1 MRFTVGKATIEYI
14 KKPKTEHGKFV
25 QGLLGVGQVGLMA
38 GKQIID
44 SLNAEKIADLYSVDF
59 LYPNVALP
67 GVVYEED
74 NLVDLH
80 KDEIYYDEEN
90 EIFILTG
97 IYQGTSPE
105 SYYNLAH
112 AILGFC
118 EEVGVREVYTL
129 GGYGTGAK
137 IEEPRTYGVVADSEA
152 KARLEKAGIPL
163 LEAPKGTLGATGLAG
178 ILIPLAS
185 KNGFRSVCLLAET
198 QGMYPDPKASK
209 AAVQALSR
217 LLGIE
222 ISTKELD
229 EQIETMEKEFAKME
243 EYARQLAEMYKAP
256 AAKTDERLSYI
267 G

>member
-1 MRFTVGKATIEYI
+1 MRFKVGKATIEYI
-14 KKPKTEHGKFV
+14 KKPRARHGKLV

-44 SLNAEKIADLYSVDF
+44 SLKAEKIANLYSVDF

-67 GVVYEED
+67 GVVYEEG

-80 KDEIYYDEEN
+80 RDEIYYDEEN

-97 IYQGTSPE
+97 IYQGSSPE

-137 IEEPRTYGVVADSEA
+137 IEEPRTFGVVADGEA
-152 KARLEKAGIPL
+152 REMLEKAGIPL
-163 LEAPKGTLGATGLAG
+163 LEAPRGTLGATGLAG
-178 ILIPLAS
+178 ILIPLAT
-185 KNGFRSVCLLAET
+185 KNGFRSACLLAET

-209 AAVQALSR
+209 AAVKALGK
-217 LLGIE
+217 LLNLE
-222 ISTKELD
+222 IPTKELD
-229 EQIETMEKEFAKME
+229 EQIEAMEKEFAKME

-256 AAKTDERLSYI
+256 AAKDERLSYI

>member
-1 MRFTVGKATIEYI
+1 MKFMVEKTTIEYI
-14 KKPKTEHGKFV
+14 KKPKAKHGRLI

-38 GKQIID
+38 GRQLID
-44 SLNAEKIADLYSVDF
+44 SLGAEKIANIYSVYF

-67 GVVYEED
+67 GIVYEDE

-80 KDEIYYDEEN
+80 KDEIYYDEKN

-97 IYQGTSPE
+97 IYQGTTPE

-112 AILGFC
+112 TILKFC
-118 EEVGVREVYTL
+118 EEVGVKEIYTL

-137 IEEPRTYGVVADSEA
+137 VKEPRTYGVVSEE
-152 KARLEKAGIPL
+152 KTRGILEKAGIPL

-178 ILIPLAS
+178 ILIPLAE
-185 KNGFRSVCLLAET
+185 KNGFSSVCLLAET
-198 QGMYPDPKASK
+198 QGMYPDPRASK
-209 AAVQALSR
+209 AAVQALSK
-217 LLGIE
+217 LMGIE
-222 ISTKELD
+222 IPTRELD
-229 EQIETMEKEFAKME
+229 EQIEAMEKEFEKME

-256 AAKTDERLSYI
+256 PKGEERLSYI